1 MHVDDVKSGLFSGTA
16 VIEFLDDDSASK
28 AVAQGIL
35 GCRARS
41 VSEQEYMSLTSG
53 EWPMLEYGPPQ
64 GVFSQSASV
73 KQAAAVPMWA
83 QPNRPPA
90 SNPWQK

>member
-1 MHVDDVKSGLFSGTA
+1 MHVSDVRSGLFSGTT
-16 VIEFLDDDSASK
+16 VIEFAEEDAARKTVS
-28 AVAQGIL
+28 QGLL
-35 GCRARS
+35 GCRARL

-64 GVFSQSASV
+64 GVFSQTATPKPV
-73 KQAAAVPMWA
+73 AAVPMWA
-83 QPNRPPA
+83 QPNRPPV

>member
-1 MHVDDVKSGLFSGTA
+1 MHVDDVKSGLFSGAA
-16 VIEFLDDDSASK
+16 VIEFLDDDAASR
-28 AVAQGIL
+28 VVTQGIL

-73 KQAAAVPMWA
+73 KPAAAVPMWA